1 MNTTLRPRSSERGG
15 ILKIILLFLGA
26 ATLLLIIGIVAG
38 GWYAKTKIDE
48 AGGLQAFTGKMMG
61 KGLDL
66 MKPEIEKALN
76 PEDRLRLDSVLSE
89 LQQAA
94 PRLTEQQI
102 QDIAVSIETL
112 TQKMRQGQLSEAD
125 AKIFMDEL
133 SRLLH
138 PPSDIL
144 DSGTNP
150 PVLPPPM
157 EE

>member
-15 ILKIILLFLGA
+15 IFKIILLFLGA

-76 PEDRLRLDSVLSE
+76 PEDRLRLDNVLNE

-102 QDIAVSIETL
+102 QDIAVSIEKL
-112 TQKMRQGQLSEAD
+112 TQKMNQGQLSEAD
-125 AKIFMDEL
+125 AKVFLEDL
-133 SRLLH
+133 NRLLH

-144 DSGTNP
+144 DSESGSSP
-150 PVLPPPM
+150 APAPV
-157 EE
+157 E